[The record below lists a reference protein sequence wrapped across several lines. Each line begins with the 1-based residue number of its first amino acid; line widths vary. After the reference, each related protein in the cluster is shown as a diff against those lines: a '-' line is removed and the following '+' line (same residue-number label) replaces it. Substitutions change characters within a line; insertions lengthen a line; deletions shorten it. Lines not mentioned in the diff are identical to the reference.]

1 MRIYKRFNMN
11 EELQLFFDLFIM
23 TEHDGTAYINYKNFL
38 KNYRDNIIQI
48 TFKNFIKALLFEIQS
63 KHIQKVVCLVKEAE
77 LTNEFIAA
85 LDVIKFTRL
94 LHCFTLVLS
103 NKEALPWLQID
114 YPELCIQNKFIK

>member
-1 MRIYKRFNMN
+1 MN
-11 EELQLFFDLFIM
+11 KELQLFFDLFIM
-23 TEHDGTAYINYKNFL
+23 TERDGSVYINYKNFL
-38 KNYRDNIIQI
+38 KNYRDNTIQI

-94 LHCFTLVLS
+94 LHCFTLILS
-103 NKEALPWLQID
+103 NTENLSYLQID
-114 YPELCIQNKFIK
+114 YPELSIQVKNEK